1 MYTDLHI
8 NTEYE
13 YNCFV
18 VKNKGKEMKEGY
30 CRLEAEMEKIAARG
44 GWEVKPC
51 DGCGEKTLAPK
62 SKKVADLICELCAEG
77 EMA

>member
-1 MYTDLHI
+1 
-8 NTEYE
+8 
-13 YNCFV
+13 
-18 VKNKGKEMKEGY
+18 MKEGY